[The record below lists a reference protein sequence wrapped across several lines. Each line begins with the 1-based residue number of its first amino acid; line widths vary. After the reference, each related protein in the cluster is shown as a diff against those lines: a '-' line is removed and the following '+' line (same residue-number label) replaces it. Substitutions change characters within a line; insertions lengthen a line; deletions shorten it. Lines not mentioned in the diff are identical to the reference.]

1 MKYPFILFFRHDK
14 YKHIDNILTENSN
27 NLECTLHIINKKE
40 SLNKFFKQI
49 YPFLIVFGDTKE
61 EYNSDLSDF
70 LTSQLYK
77 RIIYINDFIS
87 VDWFNKFVNNAYINI
102 CSLDRINTRPEFSI
116 FTTSFNSFEKI
127 IRAFNSLKSQTLTNW
142 EWVIIDD
149 SPATTLD
156 NDNNNN
162 IDTNFTYLN
171 QHLTTDSRVRL
182 YKRFE
187 NNGYIGNVKNEA
199 VSLCRGKYVLELDH
213 DDEILPFVL
222 KDAAE
227 LFNTNSEIGFIYMD
241 FINVYENGKDGERGE
256 NFWYGNNI
264 CKGYGSYYCQKYNDK
279 WVYVYNTPN
288 INNITLSHLVCC
300 PNHPRIWR
308 NDVLLKIGNYC
319 EYLPICD
326 DYEIILRTAIN
337 TKIAKISKMG
347 YVQYMNAENNNFSL
361 IRNEEINR
369 IGPQYIKPI
378 YYNKFNI
385 HNEMKKLDAYEDE
398 KYLNNDSQIWKRDT
412 NSYKHHFCNLLVNN
426 DYKNQ
431 ICIIGIDGLL
441 KHIDRI
447 TELYKDKTND
457 FIVIENKCT
466 IEYLWIRLD
475 MLKFD
480 RMKCFVL
487 MNEPE
492 ELLINYFKVCYL
504 STNNYEILTSNITKL
519 KYNTTVNER
528 HNIINSLTKQNHIYL
543 EIGIEYGYT
552 FSKTH
557 FLHKVGVDPDPKC
570 EKINNGIIY
579 KYISDDYFKY
589 INIYDNNPDDNNS
602 DDNNSDKL
610 FKHLSLTKF
619 DVIFIDGMHHCENV
633 LRDFNNC
640 ANVLTNDGVIF
651 IDDCIPLNYN
661 EQLKI
666 PIKHHYENGILK
678 YGEEWTGDVWKFVY
692 HLLKNYKNKIIVHY
706 FHNIEFR
713 GILQVQFKEKFEVV
727 VSYDEL
733 NNYNYFAHF
742 NDYLL
747 LLSQ

>member
-27 NLECTLHIINKKE
+27 KLDCTLHIINKKE

-49 YPFLIVFGDTKE
+49 YPFLIIFGDTKE
-61 EYNSDLSDF
+61 EYNDDLSDI

-77 RIIYINDFIS
+77 RVIYITDFIS
-87 VDWFNKFVNNAYINI
+87 VDYFNELVNKTYIDI
-102 CSLDRINTRPEFSI
+102 CSLDRIDTRPEFSI

-149 SPATTLD
+149 SPSEQ
-156 NDNNNN
+156 
-162 IDTNFTYLN
+162 NFTYLK
-171 QHLTTDSRVRL
+171 QQLTTDYRVRL
-182 YKRFE
+182 YRRFE
-187 NNGYIGNVKNEA
+187 NSGYIGNVKNEA

-222 KDAAE
+222 KDAAD
-227 LFNTNSEIGFIYMD
+227 LFLTNSEVGFIYMD

-256 NFWYGNNI
+256 NFWYGNHI

-308 NDVLLKIGNYC
+308 KDLLLKIGNYC

-326 DYEIILRTAIN
+326 DYEIILRTAVN

-369 IGPQYIKPI
+369 IGPQYISPI
-378 YYNKFNI
+378 YYDKFDI
-385 HNEMKKLDAYEDE
+385 HNEMKKIDAYEDE
-398 KYLNNDSQIWKRDT
+398 KYLNNDSQIWQRDT

-426 DYKNQ
+426 DYKTQ
-431 ICIIGIDGLL
+431 FCIIGIDGLL

-447 TELYKDKTND
+447 TELYKDITND

-466 IEYLWIRLD
+466 IEYLWQRLD
-475 MLKFD
+475 MLNFD

-487 MNEPE
+487 MNESEEPEESE

-528 HNIINSLTKQNHIYL
+528 HIIINTLTKQHHNYL

-570 EKINNGIIY
+570 ENIDNGEIY
-579 KYISDDYFKY
+579 KCTSDNYFDNIHGLDDAKSDD
-589 INIYDNNPDDNNS
+589 S
-602 DDNNSDKL
+602 DDVFENLNL
-610 FKHLSLTKF
+610 NKF
-619 DVIFIDGMHHCENV
+619 DVIFIDGMHNCENV
-633 LRDFNNC
+633 LRDFNNSVN
-640 ANVLTNDGVIF
+640 ALTKDGAIF

-666 PIKHHYENGILK
+666 PVRHHYENGILK

-713 GILQVQFKEKFEVV
+713 GIVRVQFKEKFEVV

-733 NNYNYFAHF
+733 NRYNYFDDF
-742 NDYLL
+742 NDYLRL
-747 LLSQ
+747 YFL